1 MLLIIKSWPVCV
13 YAALDPRILLNIYRQ
28 NTKWSGS
35 ELDGNFMWTLF
46 FLSWYFSKPR
56 QRPWFA
62 NSTVLQRDLEL
73 IHGQQ
78 WAIVKPISVFSKIP
92 QMLINSFLLKILIH
106 IYKCLLGP
114 GNVLSSLHASSHLHN
129 CTRWNLYYFCLQ
141 KREAWSGLV

>member
-1 MLLIIKSWPVCV
+1 MLLIIKSWQVCV
-13 YAALDPRILLNIYRQ
+13 YAALDPTILLNIYRQ

-35 ELDGNFMWTLF
+35 ELDGNIMWTLF
-46 FLSWYFSKPR
+46 FIIWYFSKPR

-62 NSTVLQRDLEL
+62 NSTVLQRPWINQWTTMSNCETYLS
-73 IHGQQ
+73 IFKNPTNAHQQ
-78 WAIVKPISVFSKIP
+78 LSPKNTNSHLQVF
-92 QMLINSFLLKILIH
+92 
-106 IYKCLLGP
+106 LGP